1 MIERNHSRTLRLL
14 LIGMICL
21 HASMAISRIAASLWV
36 LNAGYGEWSVGLL
49 LSLYSAG
56 PMLLSWW
63 AGGLSDRYG
72 FHRPMRIAVGLAV
85 FGGLAPAIHP
95 SLASI
100 GLGSL
105 LTGTASSIGAIAVQR
120 AAGRLSEQGA
130 NLKRVFSW
138 IAIAPAVSNAIAP
151 AISGALL
158 DYSGFV
164 TTLLVAAVIP
174 ACALYVC
181 VKVPVENLGLR
192 GTQASLREAI
202 DLLSIKAYR
211 RMLLLNLVTIS
222 SWDAHLFVVP
232 VLGHA
237 QQLSATQIGIVLGV
251 FSAASIL
258 IRMAIVRW
266 AEAFKEKTA
275 MRVAV
280 VIAMLGFLAY
290 PWLEG
295 FRLMLVGS
303 ACLGMSLGSVQPM
316 LLSSIHQVTPD
327 GRQGQALGLRSMA
340 LNGINLVMPSSFG
353 LIANLSSS
361 ALPMSIM
368 GILLGLSLCLLR

>member
-1 MIERNHSRTLRLL
+1 
-14 LIGMICL
+14 MICL
-21 HASMAISRIAASLWV
+21 HASMAISRIASSLWV
-36 LNAGYGEWSVGLL
+36 LDAGYGEWSVGLL

-72 FHRPMRIAVGLAV
+72 FHRPMVIAISLAV
-85 FGGLAPAIHP
+85 IGGLAPTVYP
-95 SLASI
+95 SLISI
-100 GLGSL
+100 GLSSL
-105 LTGTASSIGAIAVQR
+105 LTGSASSIGAIAVQR

-138 IAIAPAVSNAIAP
+138 VAIAPAVSNAIAP
-151 AISGALL
+151 VISGALL
-158 DYSGFV
+158 DHAGFV
-164 TTLLVAAVIP
+164 TTLVVGALIP
-174 ACALYVC
+174 GCALFAC
-181 VKVPVENLGLR
+181 VRVPFETIALPNQRSSIRDAL
-192 GTQASLREAI
+192 
-202 DLLSIKAYR
+202 DLLRLSAYR

-237 QQLSATQIGIVLGV
+237 QQLSATEIGIVLGV
-251 FSAASIL
+251 FSAASIV
-258 IRMAIVRW
+258 IRVVIARW
-266 AEAFKEKTA
+266 AERFSEKTA

-280 VIAMLGFLAY
+280 LVAMLGFLAY
-290 PWLEG
+290 PWLAG
-295 FRLMLVGS
+295 FKMMLIGS

-316 LLSSIHQVTPD
+316 LLSSIHQVTPQ

-353 LIANLSSS
+353 LIANLSYS

-368 GILLGLSLCLLR
+368 GLLLGLSLCLLR